1 MKARFLAL
9 AALVLGLASCQ
20 NDFEAGN
27 IVAGGEVDFQ
37 LSVATPELAT
47 RAGEDGAD
55 TQNAKDSAFGAID
68 YLQGAGWSSVDLR
81 YSLEVYDVTEDTAG
95 NKVVTNTTPVKDRMV
110 KVVDAYEP
118 VVFDLRLVPNREYR
132 FVVFADFVGEDATD
146 TPTVAAQATI
156 GLRHDIGDTLQDIT
170 IKENTEETK
179 RLNDEVADAY
189 FAFKD
194 IEITNSKAQDMVLR
208 RPYGKLR
215 VIATDLAELN
225 LNVDPKAVVVK
236 YDRTHN
242 NQFNAVTGIISGGN
256 TTESTYKVVYNNSVG
271 KESLADHT
279 YTDGY
284 DAKTVKNANNE
295 TRHSHIT
302 LFTDYILAEAEQTPI
317 HFTMKVYDNA
327 AMADTNLIKETAFTT
342 DIPVQRNYLTTVI
355 GNVLTTATEIE
366 VRIDDNFAGEYIYFD
381 DTETTESFAK
391 ALKDAEQCDE
401 AIIDL
406 AHDVTWATGAAIGST
421 PWIPEGA
428 KTQVLTVNANG
439 HKITATGSGVGQIRM
454 ANGGKLIINNAIIE
468 DKSVSYAEN
477 SWEYGYLEFGGKL
490 EFNEC
495 QFVNA
500 VMMSGEEATFNKC
513 TFNSNKDSE
522 YGVWVDNGKA
532 YFNECTV
539 AGPRGIKTHEAYGSE
554 VVEIIVDK
562 CAFNNISKKPGM
574 AIGTM
579 NAETAITIKNSTFTN
594 CQPGDQGLYIYETD
608 TDVTTFDFVEQNN
621 TVSNTVTAGTNLNE
635 LLKQNVETINIE
647 LAADAE
653 LNASDA
659 YLALGGEDTKLIV
672 IDGKKLSTAAAT
684 GAAKGNYK
692 LTLTTTYWSR
702 FTTKNPEAKVILRN
716 LTLTSTQES
725 GTWNSYDVTLNCN
738 VDLEN
743 VELLK
748 AVAFDGDK
756 TTVNV
761 KNVTIKESHDYYAMW
776 ISAAGQT
783 VNIENLVIESA
794 GRGIK
799 IDEEYVNDAVAKVTL
814 NINNAKF
821 TTANKAA
828 IMVKSAKGAD
838 ITLQNVDITAVKK
851 DTLYPVWVDED
862 AAAYADL
869 VTVTGGLKKVE
880 GATATLGSETIPAG
894 TYKFPAASNFTAE
907 TVLTCEEGTVFTGTS
922 SLNINGATVIG
933 ATFENTGSAVSGTV
947 NGTFKKC
954 TFKGGSNGLRNCYIP
969 ADKELLFE
977 DCVFYGYTYG
987 VHFDGGNKTGKL
999 VFRNCDFTGWNS
1011 FASTVAKVEFYNC
1024 DFHKSGYG
1032 YLRFYQ
1038 DGVAEDCTFDA
1049 DFQTIDYG
1057 KTGCTTDFRNCTRID
1072 GVFDKTIYRGDIKDN
1087 TIYIDGKK
1095 LLDYGVY
1102 EAAENVYELASK
1114 DAMFWFANEV
1124 NVNKNSFAGKTVKLA
1139 ANIDL
1144 ENAAWT
1150 PVGQT
1155 GATTFNGVF
1164 DGQNY
1169 TISNLNVNSEAQ
1181 TGANYSSGLFGWVE
1195 SHTAGNGHLK
1205 NVKIN
1210 GATIVGNHNCGALV
1224 GYITQETAL
1233 VDNCHVTGAA
1243 VSCLNANSDAN
1254 GDKAGALIGNATVAT
1269 PVKNCTA
1276 TDSTVSAGR
1285 DAGQV
1290 IGAAK
1295 EANVTGCSAT
1305 NVNVE
1310 ANGTGTG
1317 ANVRNEVIGR
1327 LLS

>member
-37 LSVATPELAT
+37 LSVGAPELAT

-68 YLQGAGWSSVDLR
+68 YLQGAGWGNVDLR
-81 YSLEVYDVTEDTAG
+81 YSLEVYDVTEDGAG
-95 NKVVTNTTPVKDRMV
+95 NKVVTNLVPVKDRMV

-132 FVVFADFVGEDATD
+132 FVVFADFV
-146 TPTVAAQATI
+146 AQGASEEVTMTAQQYA
-156 GLRHDIGDTLQDIT
+156 GLRHDIGATLQDIT
-170 IKENTEETK
+170 IKEDADDTK
-179 RLNDEVADAY
+179 WLNDEVADAY
-189 FAFKD
+189 FAFED
-194 IEITNSKAQDMVLR
+194 IEITSSKAQNMVLR

-242 NQFNAVTGIISGGN
+242 NLFNAVTGIISGGN
-256 TTESTYKVVYNNSVG
+256 ATESTYKVVYNNSVG
-271 KESLADHT
+271 KERLADHT
-279 YTDGY
+279 YNAGY
-284 DAKTVKNANNE
+284 DAKTVKNANDE

-391 ALKDAEQCDE
+391 ALKDAEQCEE

-406 AHDVTWATGAAIGST
+406 ANDVTWATGAAIGST

-428 KTQVLTVNANG
+428 KVKVLTVNANG
-439 HKITATGSGVGQIRM
+439 HKITATGNGVGQIRM

-513 TFNSNKDSE
+513 SFNSHKDSE

-539 AGPRGIKTHEAYGSE
+539 TGPRGIKTHEAYGSE

-579 NAETAITIKNSTFTN
+579 NAETAITIKNSTFNN

-608 TDVTTFDFVEQNN
+608 TDVTTFTFVEQNN
-621 TVSNTVTAGTNLNE
+621 TISNTVTAGTNLNE

-684 GAAKGNYK
+684 GATNGNYK

-716 LTLTSTQES
+716 LTLTSTQET

-738 VDLEN
+738 VELEN

-799 IDEEYVNDAVAKVTL
+799 IDEQYVNDAVAKVTL

-828 IMVKSAKGAD
+828 IMVKSVAGAD
-838 ITLQNVDITAVKK
+838 ITLQNVDITAVAT

-880 GATATLGSETIPAG
+880 GTTATLGSETIPAG

-907 TVLTCEEGTVFTGTS
+907 TVLTCEEGTVFEGNTN
-922 SLNINGATVIG
+922 LDIKGATIIG
-933 ATFENTGSAVSGTV
+933 ATFKNDSGNAVGGTI
-947 NGTFKKC
+947 NGTFQNC
-954 TFKGGSNGLRNCYIP
+954 TFTGSNALRYCY
-969 ADKELLFE
+969 AGENVVFE
-977 DCVFYGYTYG
+977 NCVFDGDLYG
-987 VHFDGGNKTGKL
+987 VHFDGGANDVVFKNCVLSGFNAFGSALTKL
-999 VFRNCDFTGWNS
+999 TLEG
-1011 FASTVAKVEFYNC
+1011 
-1024 DFHKSGYG
+1024 
-1032 YLRFYQ
+1032 
-1038 DGVAEDCTFDA
+1038 CTFKA
-1049 DFQTIDYG
+1049 G
-1057 KTGCTTDFRNCTRID
+1057 RCTTYN
-1072 GVFDKTIYRGDIKDN
+1072 
-1087 TIYIDGKK
+1087 
-1095 LLDYGVY
+1095 
-1102 EAAENVYELASK
+1102 
-1114 DAMFWFANEV
+1114 
-1124 NVNKNSFAGKTVKLA
+1124 
-1139 ANIDL
+1139 
-1144 ENAAWT
+1144 
-1150 PVGQT
+1150 
-1155 GATTFNGVF
+1155 
-1164 DGQNY
+1164 
-1169 TISNLNVNSEAQ
+1169 
-1181 TGANYSSGLFGWVE
+1181 GANLWGSTILKDCNFIWDGTTSYEWIDCISTSGTYSFD
-1195 SHTAGNGHLK
+1195 NC
-1205 NVKIN
+1205 KIN
-1210 GATIVGNHNCGALV
+1210 GEAYTAENYKDFLD
-1224 GYITQETAL
+1224 YIWSRN
-1233 VDNCHVTGAA
+1233 D
-1243 VSCLNANSDAN
+1243 
-1254 GDKAGALIGNATVAT
+1254 ITVE
-1269 PVKNCTA
+1269 
-1276 TDSTVSAGR
+1276 
-1285 DAGQV
+1285 
-1290 IGAAK
+1290 I
-1295 EANVTGCSAT
+1295 
-1305 NVNVE
+1305 
-1310 ANGTGTG
+1310 NGTDC
-1317 ANVRNEVIGR
+1317 E
-1327 LLS
+1327 LK